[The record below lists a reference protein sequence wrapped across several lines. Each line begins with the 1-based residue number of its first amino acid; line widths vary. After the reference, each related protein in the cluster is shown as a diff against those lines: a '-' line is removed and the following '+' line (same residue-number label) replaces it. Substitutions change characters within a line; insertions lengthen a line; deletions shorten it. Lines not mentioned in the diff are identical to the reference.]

1 MSGSRTSLRPLESVI
16 LRLRDQGLSTPE
28 IAIRVG
34 KKPGTIGRIIEM
46 VAFKEDL
53 ESNRSRRDDT
63 LRPLERVVR
72 RLRAAG
78 EGYGE
83 IGNRL
88 GRSGTQIRRIETYAQ
103 LKLIE

>member
-1 MSGSRTSLRPLESVI
+1 MSGSGTSLRPLERVI

-34 KKPGTIGRIIEM
+34 KKPGTVVRIIEM

-63 LRPLERVVR
+63 LRPVERVVR
-72 RLRAAG
+72 GLRAAG

-103 LKLIE
+103 LKLSD

>member
-1 MSGSRTSLRPLESVI
+1 VI
-16 LRLRDQGLSTPE
+16 LRLRDQGVSTPE

-53 ESNRSRRDDT
+53 EANRSRRDDK

-78 EGYGE
+78 EGYGK

-103 LKLIE
+103 FKLSE

>member
-1 MSGSRTSLRPLESVI
+1 MSGSRTRLRPRERVI
-16 LRLRDQGLSTPE
+16 LRLRDQGVSTPE

-34 KKPGTIGRIIEM
+34 KKPGTIGRIEM

-53 ESNRSRRDDT
+53 EANRSRRDDK

-103 LKLIE
+103 FKLSE

>member
-1 MSGSRTSLRPLESVI
+1 VI

-88 GRSGTQIRRIETYAQ
+88 GRSGAQIRRIETYAQ
-103 LKLIE
+103 LKAH

>member
-1 MSGSRTSLRPLESVI
+1 MI
-16 LRLRDQGLSTPE
+16 LRLRDQGVSTPE

-34 KKPGTIGRIIEM
+34 KKPGTIGPIIEM

-53 ESNRSRRDDT
+53 EANRSRRDDK

-103 LKLIE
+103 LKLSE

>member
-1 MSGSRTSLRPLESVI
+1 VSGSGTSLRPLESVI
-16 LRLRDQGLSTPE
+16 LLLRDQGLSTPE

>member
-1 MSGSRTSLRPLESVI
+1 MSGSGTSLRPLESVI
-16 LRLRDQGLSTPE
+16 LRLRDQGLSTPK

-63 LRPLERVVR
+63 LRPVERVVR

-78 EGYGE
+78 ECYGE

>member
-1 MSGSRTSLRPLESVI
+1 VSTS
-16 LRLRDQGLSTPE
+16 E

-46 VAFKEDL
+46 VVFKEDL
-53 ESNRSRRDDT
+53 EANRSRRDDK

-103 LKLIE
+103 LKLSE